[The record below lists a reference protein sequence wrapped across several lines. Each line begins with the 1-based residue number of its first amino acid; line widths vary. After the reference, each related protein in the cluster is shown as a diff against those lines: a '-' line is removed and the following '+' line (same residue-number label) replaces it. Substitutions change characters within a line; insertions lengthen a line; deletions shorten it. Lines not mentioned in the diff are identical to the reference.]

1 MMRSKEIFTESDR
14 LIFKTYIDEGKFGQ
28 HHIDLYNALLIA
40 ESEIEELREKLH
52 NAQVELDSLID
63 LRPEN

>member
-1 MMRSKEIFTESDR
+1 MRLEQVSEFDQR
-14 LIFKTYIDEGKFGQ
+14 CYD
-28 HHIDLYNALLIA
+28 ALMIA

-52 NAQVELDSLID
+52 NANTEISNLID